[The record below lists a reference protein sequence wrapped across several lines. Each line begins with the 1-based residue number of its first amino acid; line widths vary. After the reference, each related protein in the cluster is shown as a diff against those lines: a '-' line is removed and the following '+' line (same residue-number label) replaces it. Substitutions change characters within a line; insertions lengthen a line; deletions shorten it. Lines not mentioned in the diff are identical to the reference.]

1 MRVSEL
7 QKHQSFVRG
16 MEDRATNL
24 VRIQEE
30 LATGRS
36 LFKPSEDVRRA
47 DQALRAEEA
56 LAADEQYVRN
66 INDGLT
72 WIQSTDGT
80 LQSIVDLISEIS
92 SLALAA
98 DNSSQNALDRQNT
111 AVQIDQKLEE
121 LMKLVNATNGDRYV
135 FGGFNTTSSP
145 YTIIRDENGKI
156 QGATANAETI
166 AGRIY
171 RRIGRDEDLQVNVTG
186 DRLFQPI
193 GAAGTDHDLFYVI
206 AALRDT
212 IGNDNTPPEG
222 SEETRSNH
230 YLRDQLA
237 ALSERIAEQQ
247 TYLGAVGN
255 RLQQTKSR
263 LAEREIQLTDKLE
276 QAQGVDITDLVSRAS
291 LEETTYTALAQM
303 GSTIIRQS
311 LVDYLR

>member
-1 MRVSEL
+1 MRVSEI

-16 MEDRATNL
+16 MEERSTNL

-36 LFKPSEDVRRA
+36 LFQPSEDVRRA
-47 DQALRAEEA
+47 DQALRTESS
-56 LAADEQYVRN
+56 LAADKQYMRN
-66 INDGLT
+66 INDGLN

-80 LQSIVDLISEIS
+80 LQAIVDLISEIN

-98 DNSSQNALDRQNT
+98 DNSSQNEIDRQNT
-111 AVQIDQKLEE
+111 AIQIDQKLEE
-121 LMKLVNATNGDRYV
+121 LAKLVNAMNGDRYL
-135 FGGFNTTSSP
+135 FGGYNTTSSP
-145 YTIIRDENGKI
+145 YTIIRDENGRI
-156 QGATANAETI
+156 QGATANEETI

-171 RRIGRDEDLQVNVTG
+171 RRIGQDEDLQVNVTG

-193 GAAGTDHDLFYVI
+193 GAAGTDQDLFNVI
-206 AALRDT
+206 AVLRDT
-212 IGNDNTPPEG
+212 IGNNNMPPDG

-237 ALSERIAEQQ
+237 AISERMTEQQ

-255 RLQQTKSR
+255 RLQQAQSR
-263 LAEREIQLTDKLE
+263 LKEREILLTDSLE

-291 LEETTYTALAQM
+291 LEETTYSALAQM
-303 GSTIIRQS
+303 GSIIIRQS